1 MVEKAGETMSGA
13 REGILNR
20 SRIAPAQ
27 SADTRLDAYRR
38 ISRRYITAG
47 DQGVAARLEL
57 FTQRLHD
64 YEAMVYRCQEH
75 EISSTVAQALKSRGK
90 RGLLIPPGIERAWL
104 PDQFVFLPDE
114 TFTYEQ
120 LDQSQGVLTACA
132 VAIAVTGTI
141 ILQHTAG
148 AGRRALTLI
157 PDYHL
162 CIVFANQIAETV
174 PEGFRQLEHVANSPL
189 TMISGPSATSDIE
202 MTRVKGVH
210 GPRVLDVIVVAE
222 NG

>member
-1 MVEKAGETMSGA
+1 MSGS

-20 SRIAPAQ
+20 SRTAPAQ
-27 SADTRLDAYRR
+27 GVETQQAAYRS
-38 ISRRYITAG
+38 IARRYTTAG
-47 DQGVAARLEL
+47 VQGVPARLEL
-57 FTQRLHD
+57 FTERLRD
-64 YEAMVYRCQEH
+64 YDATVYPCQEH
-75 EISSTVAQALKSRGK
+75 EIASTVAQALKSRGK
-90 RGLLIPPGIERAWL
+90 TTLLIPPAIEKAWL
-104 PDQFVFLPDE
+104 PEQFAFLPDE
-114 TFTYEQ
+114 KLTYEQ
-120 LDQSQGVLTACA
+120 LDQSQGVITACA

-141 ILQHTAG
+141 ILQHTPG

-174 PEGFRQLEHVANSPL
+174 PEGFRQLKNIASSPL

-210 GPRVLDVIVVAE
+210 GPRVLDVIVVA
-222 NG
+222 